1 MSSQTLWGY
10 GEVSQNI
17 ETKLY
22 AGPLRIPAE
31 NFQPRIRRET
41 YGKDTVNS
49 RYIESWN
56 AQVPRQQPQF
66 IHIEGP
72 GMQVITFKKVGNDL
86 SNANVFDSYAAPSIN
101 TTAGGKSGSYSANVY
116 TDQSV
121 PIQMKTTYEDMQPV
135 PTRIDKRDFRQSK
148 PYDSSGPNLS
158 LNPFFDRYDPTR
170 DPRNMI
176 REVNSVVYELKT
188 ADRGLQESARVR
200 ERSFANRYIP
210 EGETPTKLTQSYE
223 LMRPKID
230 NPEIVYRDQKNTLWK
245 YGASL

>member
-31 NFQPRIRRET
+31 NFQPRIRNES

-72 GMQVITFKKVGNDL
+72 GMQVTSFKSRGNDL
-86 SNANVFDSYAAPSIN
+86 SNALVFEDSSVPNVPIR
-101 TTAGGKSGSYSANVY
+101 AGGTSGSYSSDVY

-121 PIQMKTTYEDMQPV
+121 PKQLQAAFEDMQPV
-135 PTRIDKRDFRQSK
+135 STRIDKRDFRQSK

-176 REVNSVVYELKT
+176 REVNSVVYELKE
-188 ADRGLQESARVR
+188 ADRGLQESSRIR
-200 ERSFANRYIP
+200 QRNFANRYLP
-210 EGETPTKLTQSYE
+210 EGETPIKLTQSYE

-230 NPEIVYRDQKNTLWK
+230 NPEVIYRDQKNTLWK
-245 YGASL
+245 YGSVI